1 MGPAIDGDSGTMVE
15 SSRRHGKG
23 SRSPTSG
30 AGAAASSDAPPP
42 ERETGKMRI
51 VDFLHEPHEGD
62 DVPGDFGSPQR
73 GDLFSIDS
81 SGSPPRKFLPRWRLF
96 PFRKP
101 SLCSRGGETR
111 PGSGHTVPSPHK
123 KMKGRERGAE
133 QEEDAKEKSKMAEG
147 IDGRDCVRSLDPP
160 AGPRKPEDVSFN
172 LGMGIGMALALSR
185 WSTEFNKMTE
195 LRVQMEMLLKE
206 IKEEIPK
213 KDTGFG
219 IIRSNH
225 NFVSSLSDCSRD
237 VSEYNPISF
246 QNHRADF
253 HMEEAKST
261 VESDRHSNNELD
273 NENQSMDQLEAEL
286 AFELGQLQLSLGG
299 KDSMKLSEQERMEL
313 AHEEASTSESHE
325 PSDENH
331 NVHCGVPA
339 SELERRLYEL
349 ICSRQEERIAE
360 LESALEFTRK
370 RLVEKEIKVSWWKD
384 TGMLASPSLQHEE
397 EMLSVNLCDSERERE
412 RT

>member
-1 MGPAIDGDSGTMVE
+1 MVE

-23 SRSPTSG
+23 SQSPTSG
-30 AGAAASSDAPPP
+30 ASSDAPPL

-62 DVPGDFGSPQR
+62 DVMGDLRSPQR
-73 GDLFSIDS
+73 GIDS

-101 SLCSRGGETR
+101 SLCSRGGEAG
-111 PGSGHTVPSPHK
+111 PGSGHPVPSPHR
-123 KMKGRERGAE
+123 KMKGRERAAE
-133 QEEDAKEKSKMAEG
+133 QKEDAKEKSKLAEG
-147 IDGRDCVRSLDPP
+147 IDGRDCVRSLHPP
-160 AGPRKPEDVSFN
+160 AGPRKPEEVSFH
-172 LGMGIGMALALSR
+172 LGMGIGMAVALSG
-185 WSTEFNKMTE
+185 WSAEFNKMTE

-225 NFVSSLSDCSRD
+225 NFASSSSDCSRY

-253 HMEEAKST
+253 CTEEAKSAM
-261 VESDRHSNNELD
+261 ESDRHSNYELD
-273 NENQSMDQLEAEL
+273 NENRSMDRLEAEL
-286 AFELGQLQLSLGG
+286 AFELEQLQLSLGG
-299 KDSMKLSEQERMEL
+299 NDSMKLPEQEGMEL
-313 AHEEASTSESHE
+313 AHEEAGTSERHE

-349 ICSRQEERIAE
+349 VCSRQEERIAE

-370 RLVEKEIKVSWWKD
+370 RLVEKEIKVSRWKD

-397 EMLSVNLCDSERERE
+397 LLSVNLYDSEREIVKPSHRWLIWSGTE
-412 RT
+412 EEQGDLA